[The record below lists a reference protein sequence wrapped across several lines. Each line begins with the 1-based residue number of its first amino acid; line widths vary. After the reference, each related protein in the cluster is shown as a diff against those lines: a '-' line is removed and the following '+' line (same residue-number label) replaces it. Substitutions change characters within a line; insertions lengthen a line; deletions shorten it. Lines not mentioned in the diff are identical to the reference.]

1 MNIII
6 RVMVL
11 AVVSAGISFGQ
22 EQDWTAGHGDVGIG
36 YEDGELEPHWHLGE
50 DDESVTLDGV
60 SQSFGAS
67 GTEFETDEIL
77 AISGRTETRDS
88 EAAWDFTGAAAGAT
102 LYVFPQTED
111 PSAPFVGIGT
121 EELTLTDWS
130 TDITLTL
137 TGMSGSGVVAG
148 GEFSLYTVDSL
159 NIPTELMSTN
169 DGISGADAVS
179 QAAGTHEHYNWAF
192 TAIGRYDLT
201 FEVTG
206 THATNGAETAT
217 ATYSFEAIPEPG
229 TAALLLLPAFGWLV
243 RRKR

>member
-1 MNIII
+1 MSIMI

-11 AVVSAGISFGQ
+11 TLVSAGISYGQ
-22 EQDWTAGHGDVGIG
+22 TGWLAGHGDVGIG

-50 DDESVTLDGV
+50 DNESVRLGPTV
-60 SQSFGAS
+60 QSFGPD
-67 GTEFETDEIL
+67 GTEFEPDELI
-77 AISGRTETRDS
+77 AKTGRIEARD
-88 EAAWDFTGAAAGAT
+88 ADALWDFTGVAAGAD
-102 LYVFPQTED
+102 LYVFPEVED
-111 PSAPFVGIGT
+111 PTAPYVGIGT
-121 EELTLTDWS
+121 EELTVSDWS

-137 TGMSGSGVVAG
+137 TSISGSGVDAG
-148 GEFSLYTVDSL
+148 GEFSLYTIDTFSGDPVE
-159 NIPTELMSTN
+159 IMSTN
-169 DGISGADAVS
+169 DGISSADAVS

-192 TAIGRYDLT
+192 TQLGRYDLT

-206 THATNGAETAT
+206 THATNGAEMAT